1 MVKKLFQSVEQEGS
15 AILQAVQKHA
25 ECFAAMHQF
34 MRAKAYLRVLQPFY
48 RLSSTMRLS
57 VLPPPDFLSMK
68 SFLCSLLLL
77 FRLLWA
83 GPCSLLGLMMGAGL
97 LLCGGHC
104 RRIGHTLE
112 FSRFAT
118 CTPAGS
124 RWARLPW
131 QGITFGHV
139 ILGICAPQLQAIRS
153 HEHVHVRQYERWG
166 LFFFLAYPL
175 ASLLALLAGQRPY
188 FDNVFER
195 AAYSQQNNCYSRECD
210 STCSNCN
217 SAHP

>member
-1 MVKKLFQSVEQEGS
+1 MQLS
-15 AILQAVQKHA
+15 KHIA
-25 ECFAAMHQF
+25 
-34 MRAKAYLRVLQPFY
+34 
-48 RLSSTMRLS
+48 
-57 VLPPPDFLSMK
+57 LPPPDSLSMK

-83 GPCSLLGLMMGAGL
+83 GPCSLVGLMLGTGL

-104 RRIGHTLE
+104 RRIGYTLE

-139 ILGICAPQLQAIRS
+139 ILGICAPKLQAIRS

>member
-1 MVKKLFQSVEQEGS
+1 MQRS
-15 AILQAVQKHA
+15 
-25 ECFAAMHQF
+25 
-34 MRAKAYLRVLQPFY
+34 MRAKTYQRVLQPFC
-48 RLSSTMRLS
+48 RLSSTMQLS
-57 VLPPPDFLSMK
+57 KHIALPPPDSLSMK

-83 GPCSLLGLMMGAGL
+83 GPCSLVGLMLGTGL

-104 RRIGHTLE
+104 RRIGYTLE

-118 CTPAGS
+118 CTPTGS

>member
-1 MVKKLFQSVEQEGS
+1 
-15 AILQAVQKHA
+15 
-25 ECFAAMHQF
+25 
-34 MRAKAYLRVLQPFY
+34 
-48 RLSSTMRLS
+48 
-57 VLPPPDFLSMK
+57 
-68 SFLCSLLLL
+68 
-77 FRLLWA
+77 
-83 GPCSLLGLMMGAGL
+83 
-97 LLCGGHC
+97 
-104 RRIGHTLE
+104 
-112 FSRFAT
+112 
-118 CTPAGS
+118 
-124 RWARLPW
+124 
-131 QGITFGHV
+131 
-139 ILGICAPQLQAIRS
+139 LQAIRS